1 MDHEDPVDILLV
13 EDDAQDAELVI
24 RALARI
30 QLGDRVLV
38 VSDGA
43 EALEFIH
50 GRGPHARRP
59 ADHPPKLVLLDL
71 KLPKVGGLEVLRE
84 LRSLER
90 LQAVPVVVL
99 TSSEADP
106 DVIAAYSLGA
116 NSYIVKPVEAISF
129 QEAVGRLGSYWLRVN
144 QVPGQ

>member
-24 RALARI
+24 RALKRI
-30 QLGDRVLV
+30 HLGDRVLV
-38 VSDGA
+38 LSDGA
-43 EALEFIH
+43 EALEFIR
-50 GRGPHARRP
+50 GQGPHAHRP
-59 ADHPPKLVLLDL
+59 GARPPKVVLLDL
-71 KLPKVGGLEVLRE
+71 KLPKVSGLEVLRE

-99 TSSEADP
+99 TSSGADP
-106 DVIAAYSLGA
+106 DVAAAYNLGA
-116 NSYIVKPVEAISF
+116 NSYVVKPVEAEAF
-129 QEAVGRLGSYWLRVN
+129 REAVGRLGSYWLRIN

>member
-1 MDHEDPVDILLV
+1 MDFEDPVDILLV

-24 RALARI
+24 RALART

-38 VSDGA
+38 LSDGA

-50 GRGPHARRP
+50 GRGPHARRQVER
-59 ADHPPKLVLLDL
+59 PPKLVLLDL

-84 LRSLER
+84 LRSIER

-116 NSYIVKPVEAISF
+116 NSYIVKPVEATRF